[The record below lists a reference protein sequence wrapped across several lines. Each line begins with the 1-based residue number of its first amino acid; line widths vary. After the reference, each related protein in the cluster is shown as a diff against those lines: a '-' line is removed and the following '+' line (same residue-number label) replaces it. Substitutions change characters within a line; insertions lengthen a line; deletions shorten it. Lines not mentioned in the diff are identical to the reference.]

1 MLAPELSPA
10 GKLHKLG
17 HLTSILEQVR
27 SGPRRT
33 ATFWPR
39 ASEAAVPWAGS
50 APSWPPLPTGRRQ
63 HLGSLGA
70 MEARLRE
77 QGGQGMLGGLSVSP
91 SAAAAPPCRL
101 CYGLAPC
108 SLAAQGSKFTPNSP
122 ARTSK
127 GKASSQV
134 CSPSVLQSRDRC
146 PQGTWCPTLCPQGIR
161 AQPSTPQ
168 HPPGTP
174 RAPPPRIQTSTL
186 CQLPHLQQLQLQLQ
200 QLSGCETSELKPL
213 WLRQACR
220 EAGPHKNPTASVP
233 RCPSLKEGPSRVQ
246 GPARRGAYHDAGEE
260 ADPLPAVGVRHHV
273 AIPDGEEGDG
283 DEPHGPQEV
292 AGYVLLVVVPV
303 RETRVSV

>member
-1 MLAPELSPA
+1 M
-10 GKLHKLG
+10 
-17 HLTSILEQVR
+17 
-27 SGPRRT
+27 
-33 ATFWPR
+33 
-39 ASEAAVPWAGS
+39 PWAGS
-50 APSWPPLPTGRRQ
+50 APSWPPLPTGRQQ

-91 SAAAAPPCRL
+91 STAAAPPRRL

-122 ARTSK
+122 TRMSK

-134 CSPSVLQSRDRC
+134 CSPNVLQSGGWC
-146 PQGTWCPTLCPQGIR
+146 PQGTRCPTLCPQRIR

-174 RAPPPRIQTSTL
+174 RAPPPRTQTSTP

-213 WLRQACR
+213 RLGQACR

-233 RCPSLKEGPSRVQ
+233 RCP
-246 GPARRGAYHDAGEE
+246 RGRFGAA
-260 ADPLPAVGVRHHV
+260 LTMM
-273 AIPDGEEGDG
+273 
-283 DEPHGPQEV
+283 
-292 AGYVLLVVVPV
+292 PV
-303 RETRVSV
+303 RRQTPFPQ